1 MRRADPGRE
10 AESIP
15 ERVLRLEPRVGWIV
29 GFVALIWT
37 VELVN
42 TLFGHRLTALGLN
55 PRTLAGLPGILFVP
69 FLHNGIGHALAN
81 TIPFVILGSLVLL
94 RGARTFVELS
104 LFILVVGGVAVWLVG
119 RPAVHVGASGLVMG
133 YFGFL
138 LARGWYERTVLA
150 IAIAAVVLLLYGG
163 ALWGLLPL
171 VPGMSW
177 EMHLF
182 GFLAGVL
189 AARILP
195 ADETPP
201 ARSST

>member
-1 MRRADPGRE
+1 MRRTNFTPRDD
-10 AESIP
+10 SIP

-42 TLFGHRLTALGLN
+42 TLFGHRLTALGLY
-55 PRTLAGLPGILFVP
+55 PRTLLGVPGIFFSP
-69 FLHNGIGHALAN
+69 FLHTGIGHALAN
-81 TIPFVILGSLVLL
+81 TIPFIILGSLVLL
-94 RGARTFVELS
+94 RSARTFVELS
-104 LFILVVGGVAVWLVG
+104 LFIIVVGGAAVWLVG
-119 RPAVHVGASGLVMG
+119 RPAYHVGASGLVMG

-150 IAIAAVVLLLYGG
+150 IAIAGVVLLLYGG
-163 ALWGLLPL
+163 ALWGLLPFI
-171 VPGMSW
+171 PGMSW

-195 ADETPP
+195 TDATRVD
-201 ARSST
+201 RSVD